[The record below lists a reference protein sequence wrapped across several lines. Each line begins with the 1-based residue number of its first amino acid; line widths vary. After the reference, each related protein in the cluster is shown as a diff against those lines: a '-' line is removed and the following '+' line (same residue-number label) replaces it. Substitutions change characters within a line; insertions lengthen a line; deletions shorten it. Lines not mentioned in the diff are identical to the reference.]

1 MPRFIAQPGS
11 SGIIS
16 PMDSINLLDAFGL
29 AWLLAHVILGWH
41 YGLARQVSASAAVIG
56 GFLVAHQWCTEVSA
70 WLTQTLDM
78 SFPLQHI
85 VVFLGLVG
93 MGYGLITLL
102 IFPFKKLIE
111 ADPSP
116 LSMPNRILGGVASGI
131 VATVMIY
138 TLVSSLTWVNERFD
152 GKVAHWFDDYQ
163 ESVLVTFV
171 EEHNAF
177 DFLRLHEQSL
187 LRIVANR
194 TSSEESS
201 YNMASLTGQKDDPFS
216 ALMDGAKELLDE
228 HILDLIREQAWSE
241 LFQQEEVVLFL
252 ESDVAT
258 QAIAQ
263 NTQFLKNR

>member
-1 MPRFIAQPGS
+1 
-11 SGIIS
+11 
-16 PMDSINLLDAFGL
+16 MDSINILDAFGL
-29 AWLLAHVILGWH
+29 AWLLAHAILGWH
-41 YGLARQVSASAAVIG
+41 YGLARQVSATAAVIG
-56 GFLVAHQWCTEVSA
+56 GFLIAHQWCTDVSA
-70 WLTQTLDM
+70 WLTQTFDI

-85 VVFLGLVG
+85 VVFLGVMG
-93 MGYGLITLL
+93 VGYGLISLL
-102 IFPFKKLIE
+102 IYPFRKLME
-111 ADPSP
+111 AKPSP
-116 LSMPNRILGGVASGI
+116 LSMPNRILGGVTSGV

-171 EEHNAF
+171 EENNAF

-194 TSSEESS
+194 TSSDLNPDNNTSPGS
-201 YNMASLTGQKDDPFS
+201 QGDDPFS
-216 ALMDGAKELLDE
+216 ALMDGAKDLLDE
-228 HILDLIREQAWSE
+228 HILQLVREQAWPE

-258 QAIAQ
+258 QAIAKKMQ
-263 NTQFLKNR
+263 IQRSR

>member
-1 MPRFIAQPGS
+1 
-11 SGIIS
+11 
-16 PMDSINLLDAFGL
+16 MDSINFLDAFGL

-41 YGLARQVSASAAVIG
+41 YGFARQISTAAAVVG
-56 GFLVAHQWCTEVSA
+56 GFLVAHQGCTEVSA
-70 WLTQTLDM
+70 WLTQTFDI

-93 MGYGLITLL
+93 IGYGLITLL
-102 IFPFKKLIE
+102 TYPFRKLIE

-116 LSMPNRILGGVASGI
+116 LSMPNRILGGVTSGI

-171 EEHNAF
+171 EENNAF

-194 TSSEESS
+194 SDLDESS
-201 YNMASLTGQKDDPFS
+201 DNIASINSQEDDTFS
-216 ALMDGAKELLDE
+216 ALVNGAKVLLDE
-228 HILDLIREQAWSE
+228 HILQLIREQAWSE

-258 QAIAQ
+258 QAIAK
-263 NTQFLKNR
+263 NMQFKRSR